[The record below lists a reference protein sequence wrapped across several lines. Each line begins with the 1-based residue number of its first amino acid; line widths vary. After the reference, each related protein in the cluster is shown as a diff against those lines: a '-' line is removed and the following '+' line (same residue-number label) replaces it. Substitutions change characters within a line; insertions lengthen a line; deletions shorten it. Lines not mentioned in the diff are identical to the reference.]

1 MVFFLRLIILYTYQ
15 KRWCYCLL
23 ILFSY
28 AVKPSLD
35 IAIWKCRY
43 TNLTN
48 VLCGTTFY
56 TVVAR
61 RHCLFS
67 NFADKLRR
75 QILFK
80 FNKNWKYIFI
90 EAKKSKQS
98 KENYSLIIKMSFFS
112 TKNFF
117 FLVVLSQWQPVDLY
131 GDETWWRS
139 EQQNCKWS
147 WGR

>member
-1 MVFFLRLIILYTYQ
+1 MYFVVQLST
-15 KRWCYCLL
+15 LL
-23 ILFSY
+23 LH
-28 AVKPSLD
+28 AD
-35 IAIWKCRY
+35 IVY
-43 TNLTN
+43 N
-48 VLCGTTFY
+48 
-56 TVVAR
+56 
-61 RHCLFS
+61 FS

-117 FLVVLSQWQPVDLY
+117 FF
-131 GDETWWRS
+131 
-139 EQQNCKWS
+139 
-147 WGR
+147 